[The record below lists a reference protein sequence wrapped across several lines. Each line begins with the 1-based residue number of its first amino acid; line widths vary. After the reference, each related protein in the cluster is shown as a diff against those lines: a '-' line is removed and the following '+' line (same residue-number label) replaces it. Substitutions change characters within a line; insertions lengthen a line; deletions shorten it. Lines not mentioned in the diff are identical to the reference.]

1 MCIQHSEQACIQ
13 NRDHVFVLS
22 FTQVVPLSRRSG
34 LLEWCEGTQ
43 PIGEYLVGQPGV
55 KGSGAHSRYRP
66 KDWSF
71 LDCRRHMMV
80 RVGVVVCP
88 RGECRGSVVGEC
100 TD

>member
-1 MCIQHSEQACIQ
+1 M
-13 NRDHVFVLS
+13 
-22 FTQVVPLSRRSG
+22 PLSRRSG

-71 LDCRRHMMV
+71 IDCRRHMMV
-80 RVGVVVCP
+80 GVEVGVGEGGGEEGLGFLFIDFLLVVHCLV
-88 RGECRGSVVGEC
+88 RI
-100 TD
+100 